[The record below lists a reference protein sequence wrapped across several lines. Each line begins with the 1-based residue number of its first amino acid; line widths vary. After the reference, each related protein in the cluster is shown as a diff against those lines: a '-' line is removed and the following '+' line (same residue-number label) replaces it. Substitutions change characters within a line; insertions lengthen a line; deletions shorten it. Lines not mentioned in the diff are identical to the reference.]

1 MGNGDFACN
10 ELVDICFVWFWQ
22 EYDEEEGIIDMQ
34 KDADDANDEHVVRF
48 CLFIYF

>member
-10 ELVDICFVWFWQ
+10 ELVDMCSVWFWQ

-34 KDADDANDEHVVRF
+34 KDADDANNEHVVSF